1 MRKRRPNF
9 PPAVVE
15 GRSYACPR
23 QAVILA
29 GGRGTRL
36 RPVTNDRPK
45 PMAPILGRPFLEY
58 QIEQLREQG
67 FDRILLLLGYLSAVV
82 QDYFGDGRRWG
93 VQIEY
98 SITAPDDLTSSRIA
112 HARQLIDPCFL
123 LLYCDNYWPMQIDTM
138 WRRFCDAAKP
148 AMITAYA
155 NKDGY
160 SRGNVIVD
168 RDGGVQVFDRARTLP
183 GLTGVEISYAIVT
196 DRALDLL
203 PARDALFEEAIYT
216 PLAEQGRLAAFVT
229 EHRYYSI
236 GSLERLSATETFFR
250 REPAIILDRD
260 GVLNRRPPRANY
272 VRSWREWE
280 WLPGALEALRLLNRA
295 GYRVLVASN
304 QPGVSRGAMTRGALE
319 AIHAQMKHD
328 ALAAGGRIDRIYYC
342 PHGWDEGCDCR
353 KPKPGMLL
361 QAQKD
366 FCLDLTRVCFV
377 GDDERDAEAAKA
389 AGCPFMSVT
398 GSRSLLDIVR
408 DLLGPGEAIADDE
421 RPQIV
426 WVNAGRRRQ
435 GEDWPA
441 FVEARIQRPQVDEN
455 RK

>member
-1 MRKRRPNF
+1 MLGLPPTF
-9 PPAVVE
+9 PPAIVE
-15 GRSYACPR
+15 GRSYVCPR

-36 RPVTNDRPK
+36 RPITNDRPK

-67 FDRILLLLGYLSAVV
+67 INRIALLLGYLPTIV

-112 HARQLIDPCFL
+112 RARRLIDPCFL
-123 LLYCDNYWPMQIDTM
+123 LLYCDNYWPMRIDRM
-138 WRRFCDAAKP
+138 WRRFCEAAKP

-160 SRGNVIVD
+160 SRGNVILD
-168 RDGGVQVFDRARTLP
+168 RDGGVRAFDRSRTIP

-196 DRALDLL
+196 DLALDLL
-203 PARDALFEEAIYT
+203 PERDMLFEEAVYT
-216 PLAEQGRLAAFVT
+216 PLAAQGRLAAFVT
-229 EHRYYSI
+229 EHRYYSV
-236 GSLERLSATETFFR
+236 GSLERLPAAEAFFQ

-260 GVLNRRPPRANY
+260 GVLNRRPPRATY
-272 VRSWREWE
+272 VRSWSEWE
-280 WLPGALEALRLLNRA
+280 WAPGALEALRLLNCA
-295 GYRVLVASN
+295 GYRVFVASN
-304 QPGVSRGAMTRGALE
+304 QPGVSRGAMTRDALE
-319 AIHAQMKHD
+319 VIHARMTRD
-328 ALAAGGRIDRIYYC
+328 VVAAGGRIDRIYCC

-366 FCLDLTRVCFV
+366 FSLDLTRVCFV
-377 GDDERDAEAAKA
+377 GDDERDAEAAEA
-389 AGCPFMSVT
+389 AGCSFLGVT
-398 GSRSLLDIVR
+398 GSRSLLDIVQG
-408 DLLGPGEAIADDE
+408 LLGREEAIVGAEGPEFSGYSAIEMRMGRSEDSSE
-421 RPQIV
+421 R
-426 WVNAGRRRQ
+426 
-435 GEDWPA
+435 
-441 FVEARIQRPQVDEN
+441 N